1 MLFITK
7 EKSFYELL
15 REYLVTNSL
24 MKKELSLAVF
34 NSSLLTRSQELGFKS
49 LESYCRYVIILPY
62 LDRLREVK
70 LLVPNY
76 NPITLYQSGEQ
87 LEELSQSLIGGLLE
101 SAEKASAGAKYE
113 DGGSWLT
120 RVLTQPIEIKKNE
133 NDQASLRILFPEC
146 GEGEEAYSMGFR
158 LKTILSK
165 EIKPEILA
173 CESNS
178 SFMDKIRNAEYP
190 PGKIVNL
197 HDNYRSLYLDKN
209 KSGYYV
215 VADSIK
221 KMVNIRKYDI
231 LTQEFSEEYYS
242 CFNIISCNNLVKFY
256 PAEVSA
262 ILIDKMVRYLSPGG
276 LLFAGF
282 PDGKPR
288 ENISPCLDVIPLGKT
303 YVYRRNSESCRESDE
318 PVRIS
323 HDNESMDNQ
332 LMHIRG
338 IFLDRIY
345 DRAKKLIEDVLNKHI
360 DNLIAN
366 EFKGDI
372 YVALNESSKALLQ
385 YRKALLINGKFLPAH
400 YNSAV
405 LLYRTG
411 EKDMAVSHL
420 DEIDNK
426 IENVDEPTIQKYFDI
441 NVENFRILCTEL
453 RQKFEEGLEVDP
465 EKLRERFLELKITN
479 IEAPNIEVPDPFKRK
494 NAELQ
499 DRETSSAAPT
509 MPLGERKVVNISEL
523 PSTRDYGE
531 HDPWKKKMQELEER
545 RQRGEVVEEE
555 FITTPL
561 SSLDHPSQPQ
571 SQGTTVLPPI
581 TSVIPDY
588 VESAGEEVAE
598 EEEEEDD
605 GGMVYRMP
613 KSLRMEKTQGKEKKG
628 KKKKSEVKK
637 KTKKA
642 KSSSKPAKTK
652 MYLKPMSPDAMA
664 EEEEYEEEEDL
675 EEEFEDEE
683 EYEEDDEEEEEEEEV
698 KPVRSP
704 LRNLQLS
711 LRKPAAEKEV
721 IKMEVGLPQDLSNHI
736 DLLIIREDLHGLQQ
750 LLLAYQNKVSYV
762 QRDILKMLEKVIHL
776 SLAKRQEIQEQK
788 EYKGKLKE
796 TYQKIQKVKNL
807 LRDKNLLEASIMFQ
821 QLINMG
827 AAIKNVTPRQRRRIE
842 KVKNQIEKKTA
853 RYQDFIDQYF
863 TDPVQVFQK
872 DLWDVLAQLTPRENL
887 VDMGKKY
894 GLDPQFLQI
903 ESPPPRP
910 MMTANLRPQQFN
922 DRVSIPSP
930 VGEIKGEGG
939 LEEREEYMLDALGRI
954 DFFESLSR
962 RDLRKITRHLKII
975 NYSRGEEIITQGD
988 PGEVFFLI
996 KSGSVNVVA
1005 VDENGEIYM
1014 RKMLRE
1020 GNYFGEISLLTGDPR
1035 TATVTVIEDVELFL
1049 LNKGDFKAI
1058 LREFPALDEKISE
1071 KIAYRQKFT
1080 LEQMELARH
1089 KNEEEAK
1096 DKAKIKLNS
1105 MSKDFLGKIRNLFPP
1120 S

>member
-34 NSSLLTRSQELGFKS
+34 NSSLLTRSQELGFKN

-101 SAEKASAGAKYE
+101 SAEKSAAGAKYE

-120 RVLTQPIEIKKNE
+120 RVLTQPIEIKRNE
-133 NDQASLRILFPEC
+133 NEQAALRILFPEC

-165 EIKPEILA
+165 EIKPEIIA

-178 SFMDKIRNAEYP
+178 SFMDKIKTAEYP

-209 KSGYYV
+209 KAGYYV
-215 VADSIK
+215 VADSVK
-221 KMVNIRKYDI
+221 KLVQVRKYDI
-231 LTQEFSEEYYS
+231 LTQEFSEEFYS
-242 CFNIISCNNLVKFY
+242 YFNIISCNNLIKFY

-262 ILIDKMVRYLSPGG
+262 ILLDKMVRYLAPGG
-276 LLFAGF
+276 LLFASF
-282 PDGKPR
+282 PEGKAR
-288 ENISPCLDVIPLGKT
+288 EAISPCLDIIPLGKT
-303 YVYRRNSESCRESDE
+303 YVYRRNTEPCRDIES

-338 IFLDRIY
+338 VFLDRIF

-360 DNLIAN
+360 DSLIAN

-372 YVALNESSKALLQ
+372 YFTLNESSKALLQ

-400 YNSAV
+400 YNSAI

-420 DEIDNK
+420 DDIDKK
-426 IENVDEPTIQKYFDI
+426 IENLDEPTLLKYFDI
-441 NVENFRILCTEL
+441 TVENFRILCSEL
-453 RQKFEEGLEVDP
+453 RQKFEEGLEVEP
-465 EKLRERFLELKITN
+465 EKLRERFLELKHTD
-479 IEAPNIEVPDPFKRK
+479 IEAPNIEVPDLFRRK
-494 NAELQ
+494 SAENQ
-499 DRETSSAAPT
+499 EPVAESSAPT

-545 RQRGEVVEEE
+545 RQRGEIVEEE

-561 SSLDHPSQPQ
+561 SSLDHPSMPQ
-571 SQGTTVLPPI
+571 TQGTTVLPPV
-581 TSVIPDY
+581 TSVLPGY
-588 VESAGEEVAE
+588 MESAQEQEEA
-598 EEEEEDD
+598 EEEEDD
-605 GGMVYRMP
+605 GGVQYRMP
-613 KSLRMEKTQGKEKKG
+613 KALRMDKSQDKEKKG
-628 KKKKSEVKK
+628 KKKKQEVKQK
-637 KTKKA
+637 SKKA
-642 KSSSKPAKTK
+642 KPSLKPAKTK
-652 MYLKPMSPDAMA
+652 MYLKPMSPDAM
-664 EEEEYEEEEDL
+664 
-675 EEEFEDEE
+675 
-683 EYEEDDEEEEEEEEV
+683 EEEEEEEEEQELEEEEEDEEEEIEEEEEEEEEEVV

-711 LRKPAAEKEV
+711 LRKPTTEREV
-721 IKMEVGLPQDLSNHI
+721 IKMEVGLPQDLINHI
-736 DLLIIREDLHGLQQ
+736 DLLIIREDLHGLQD
-750 LLLAYQNKVSYV
+750 LLLAYQNRVSPV
-762 QRDILKMLEKVIHL
+762 QRDILRMLEKVIHL
-776 SLAKRQEIQEQK
+776 TLTQRQEVQEQK

-796 TYQKIQKVKNL
+796 TYQQIQKVKNL

-821 QLINMG
+821 QLISMG
-827 AAIKNVTPRQRRRIE
+827 AAIKRLTPRQRRRIE
-842 KVKNQIEKKTA
+842 KAKGQIEKKTV

-872 DLWDVLAQLTPRENL
+872 DLWDVLSQLTPRENL
-887 VDMGKKY
+887 VEMGKKF
-894 GLDPQFLQI
+894 GLDPQYLQTD
-903 ESPPPRP
+903 SPPARQ
-910 MMTANLRPQQFN
+910 MSTASLKPQQVN

-930 VGEIKGEGG
+930 VGEITGDGG
-939 LEEREEYMLDALGRI
+939 LDEREEYMLDALSRI

-962 RDLRKITRHLKII
+962 SDLRKITRHLKII

-1005 VDENGEIYM
+1005 VDENGEVYM

-1020 GNYFGEISLLTGDPR
+1020 GNYFGEISVLTGEPR
-1035 TATVTVIEDVELFL
+1035 TASVTVIEDVELFL

-1071 KIAYRQKFT
+1071 KIAYRQKFAM
-1080 LEQMELARH
+1080 EQRELAKH
-1089 KNEEEAK
+1089 KDEEEAK
-1096 DKAKIKLNS
+1096 EKAKKKLNN